1 MAGNLRLVV
10 SICKKQMGSGLELQ
24 DMVQEGS
31 VGLSRAAEKFDATRG
46 YKFST
51 YAYWWIRQGLNRAIS
66 QQARTIRIPSNRREL
81 IAKIKSVRNRLR
93 LELDDQPTLQQIA
106 DQLAIT
112 VEEVTKTLSDD
123 QRTRCFSLDSA
134 LT

>member
-31 VGLSRAAEKFDATRG
+31 LGLSRAAEKFDATRG

-51 YAYWWIRQGLNRAIS
+51 
-66 QQARTIRIPSNRREL
+66 
-81 IAKIKSVRNRLR
+81 
-93 LELDDQPTLQQIA
+93 
-106 DQLAIT
+106 
-112 VEEVTKTLSDD
+112 
-123 QRTRCFSLDSA
+123 
-134 LT
+134 